1 MAVKTV
7 RAVNERRGKQM
18 YSNAHFARAGAGIGI
33 VVAAAFVLSACSG
46 PQNPPNG
53 AQAALP
59 APATTVTA
67 TTATKAPAPVQV
79 AEPVPA
85 KASTPPNACAS
96 ATKATLE
103 AAFKANK
110 QASEALVVDSKGLQ
124 RIKCEAP
131 WAFAHFTNEIDGGR
145 MLFVHQNGKWVMR
158 NGGTGQLC
166 EDVPAAIAERICD

>member
-1 MAVKTV
+1 M
-7 RAVNERRGKQM
+7 
-18 YSNAHFARAGAGIGI
+18 RAGAGAGI
-33 VVAAAFVLSACSG
+33 VVATAFILSACSG
-46 PQNPPNG
+46 QQNPPSAG
-53 AQAALP
+53 P
-59 APATTVTA
+59 ATPPVPATTVTA

-79 AEPVPA
+79 ADPVPV
-85 KASTPPNACAS
+85 KASTPVNVCAS

-110 QASEALVVDSKGLQ
+110 EASEALVMDSRGLQ
-124 RIKCEAP
+124 RITCEAP